1 VKEISSTVMERCELL
16 GNVSEEA
23 DALTRPYGSKEMR
36 EANEIVSGWMRGAG
50 MTVSQ
55 DAIGNLIGL
64 YQGTGDKTLVLG
76 SHLDTVRDAGR
87 YDGILG
93 VMVSIACVQWLHD
106 RGERLPFSIE
116 VAAFAD
122 EEGLRFGTTYL
133 GSSVYVGA
141 FEEERLDLQDR
152 DGVTLREAVRGF
164 GGDPDAL
171 EPRGRRG
178 GELLGYCEV
187 HTEQGPVL
195 EEHDLPVGIVTAIS
209 GQSRVGLVF
218 SGEAGHAGTVPMEG
232 RQDAL
237 CAAAEF
243 VLEVERAAGAEPGSI
258 ATVGEIVVLPGAANV
273 IPGRTELSLD
283 VRHADDEVRER
294 LRDYLKRRAEEI
306 AASRGCDHE
315 WLLRQE
321 TPAVLVDQDLSALL
335 ARAVEDSGMDVHRL
349 PSGAGHDAAQLAE
362 LAPVAMLFVRCKE
375 GISHNP
381 AESVRREDVEI
392 AIGVMQRFL
401 DLLPAAHSAEHGVAE

>member
-1 VKEISSTVMERCELL
+1 VKEIASTVMERCELL

-187 HTEQGPVL
+187 HIEQGPVL

-258 ATVGEIVVLPGAANV
+258 ATVGEIVALPGAANV

-321 TPAVLVDQDLSALL
+321 TPAVLADQDLSALL

>member
-1 VKEISSTVMERCELL
+1 
-16 GNVSEEA
+16 
-23 DALTRPYGSKEMR
+23 
-36 EANEIVSGWMRGAG
+36 

-55 DAIGNLIGL
+55 DAIGNLIGF

-116 VAAFAD
+116 IAAFAD

-141 FEEERLDLQDR
+141 FEEERLDLQDQ

-178 GELLGYCEV
+178 GELLGYCEG
-187 HTEQGPVL
+187 HIAQGPVL

-243 VLEVERAAGAEPGSI
+243 VLEVERAAGAEPGSV
-258 ATVGEIVVLPGAANV
+258 ATVGEIVALPGAANV

-306 AASRGCDHE
+306 ATSRGCDHE